1 VTGEHY
7 PPIGEHALIGDMH
20 TAALV
25 ASDGTIDWCWPGGF
39 DDRGVAEITD
49 GIDGRR
55 GPVRRVPCV
64 RGRMPMVSVFELRP
78 DYGGA
83 TYEFSRTDTGALI
96 SAAFGLDRAPSD
108 GTGARR

>member
-39 DDRGVAEITD
+39 D
-49 GIDGRR
+49 GRR

-64 RGRMPMVSVFELRP
+64 RGRMPVVSVSEPRP
-78 DYGGA
+78 DYGRA
-83 TYEFSRTDTGALI
+83 TYDSSRIDTGALI
-96 SAAFGLDRAPSD
+96 SAAFNLDRAPSD